1 MLKKFR
7 SFDEMITPG
16 IIKVI
21 YYISLVFVGI
31 LSLVM
36 LMGAMA
42 EGELLL
48 GLLLVV
54 PVVIFGVIMVRVYCE
69 LIMLGFKIH
78 DYLKNINEK
87 LDQRNDEFNF

>member
-36 LMGAMA
+36 LMRAMA
-42 EGELLL
+42 EGEILL

-54 PVVIFGVIMVRVYCE
+54 PVAIFGVIMVRVYCE

-87 LDQRNDEFNF
+87 LNQRDDEFNF

>member
-36 LMGAMA
+36 LMGAME

>member
-1 MLKKFR
+1 MLKKFGN
-7 SFDEMITPG
+7 FDEMITPG

-48 GLLLVV
+48 GLLLVI
-54 PVVIFGVIMVRVYCE
+54 PIAIFGWIMVRVYCE
-69 LIMLGFKIH
+69 LIMLGFKI
-78 DYLKNINEK
+78 YENLKNINEK
-87 LDQRNDEFNF
+87 LDQKSDEFNF